1 MKDGECQA
9 EFHDNLVY
17 LTLTACVEFFVP
29 LVSICSLNLA
39 VYLNI
44 RKRSRGLIRTEN
56 PMFTIK
62 EAGTHTS
69 EKTSTVKSS
78 SFQKTN
84 TTTTSTTTTPPPA
97 ASVTTPPS
105 AKTKQEAALPSS
117 PPMDQIK
124 VLDEAYK
131 NKRKSII
138 TSASE
143 TSGSSDELSTIAAAK
158 RIKTKTKSSIRIK
171 FKLNSRLSIKG
182 QEAPSIKAAITE
194 NLNLVK
200 APLLTDNNGQFKPI
214 TTTKTNTAINNNN
227 NVAKKNSLPVN
238 VLPRKS
244 LPHIKKPTTARTTLS
259 KDKKAARSLF
269 ILVFVFVFCWVRNRT
284 DFTFC

>member
-1 MKDGECQA
+1 
-9 EFHDNLVY
+9 
-17 LTLTACVEFFVP
+17 
-29 LVSICSLNLA
+29 
-39 VYLNI
+39 
-44 RKRSRGLIRTEN
+44 
-56 PMFTIK
+56 MFTIK

-84 TTTTSTTTTPPPA
+84 TTTTPTTTTPPPA
-97 ASVTTPPS
+97 ASATTPPS
-105 AKTKQEAALPSS
+105 AKTKQEAALPSPL
-117 PPMDQIK
+117 PPPQMDQIK

-200 APLLTDNNGQFKPI
+200 APLLTDQNNNNGQFKPI
-214 TTTKTNTAINNNN
+214 TTTKTNIAINNNN

-238 VLPRKS
+238 ILPRKS

-259 KDKKAARSLF
+259 KDRKAARSLF

-284 DFTFC
+284 NFTLC